1 MKRLKR
7 GTQLQIKSARNQTH
21 EILQKKNIHAILF
34 LMSTYQCSHLEP
46 GPLLNDGLFQNSVN
60 TVTERGLAL

>member
-7 GTQLQIKSARNQTH
+7 GTHLQIKSARNQTH
-21 EILQKKNIHAILF
+21 EILQKKIHAIVF
-34 LMSTYQCSHLEP
+34 LMPTYQCSHLEP